1 MRALLPESRAKNR
14 LRCSDARTFAR
25 IAREEQVATLQC
37 AHFCQNRARRTNC
50 QVMQDSPA
58 SGSRQFCH
66 RSAGS
71 GQRPGA
77 RRAFNR
83 APRSARAVAAGSRIL
98 RRRCHATS
106 LPCCSVALLPLPSPS
121 ALRASKHAILG
132 SRPWKYTPP
141 CPKTCHFGFPTL
153 EIHPSVP
160 QNMPFWTPNPGN
172 TALPLGRTRT
182 FCPSAPRPH
191 AGSLG
196 PQQKWGRSC
205 NLLRRF
211 FYFCI
216 CINR

>member
-1 MRALLPESRAKNR
+1 MPGMQCSPAAGRMEFLPSFSRFRATAGREEGLQQSPPQRLRRSRRIAYTPAAVPCYSGALL
-14 LRCSDARTFAR
+14 LRCP
-25 IAREEQVATLQC
+25 ATP
-37 AHFCQNRARRTNC
+37 
-50 QVMQDSPA
+50 V
-58 SGSRQFCH
+58 
-66 RSAGS
+66 
-71 GQRPGA
+71 
-77 RRAFNR
+77 
-83 APRSARAVAAGSRIL
+83 
-98 RRRCHATS
+98 
-106 LPCCSVALLPLPSPS
+106 PCCSVAQLPPPSPS
-121 ALRASKHAILG
+121 ALRAPKHAILG

-196 PQQKWGRSC
+196 LQQKWGRSC